1 MTFGSVGTSLVLV
14 SFFSVQFDEKRL
26 KKLKRDS
33 CFPFEGSVAAEGSV
47 DLRTTQSDDD
57 DDDDDDAMS
66 GEEEKKEEEVRIFLC
81 AHRRTRGREEERNR
95 D

>member
-57 DDDDDDAMS
+57 DDDDAMS

>member
-1 MTFGSVGTSLVLV
+1 MAFGSAVWFWFL
-14 SFFSVQFDEKRL
+14 FFSVQFDEKRL

-33 CFPFEGSVAAEGSV
+33 CFPFEAPAAEGSI
-47 DLRTTQSDDD
+47 DFRTTQSDD

-66 GEEEKKEEEVRIFLC
+66 GEEEKKEEEVRVLFY
-81 AHRRTRGREEERNR
+81 AHRRTRGRGDERNR